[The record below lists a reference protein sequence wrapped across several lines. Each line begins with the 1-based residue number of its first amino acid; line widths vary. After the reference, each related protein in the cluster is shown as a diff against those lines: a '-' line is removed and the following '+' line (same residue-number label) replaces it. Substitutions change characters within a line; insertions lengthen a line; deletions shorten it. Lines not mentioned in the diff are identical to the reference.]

1 MDYDWDWPGAEQEF
15 RRAIELNPHPTTHQ
29 WYAEFLSEMG
39 RHREALVES
48 ALAQKL
54 DPNSPIINAGVG
66 KILFESGQNDAA
78 LAPLKKTT
86 DLAPN
91 FAHAHSYLGKFYLR
105 NKMFPEAVVEF
116 GKAAGLSGRI
126 ADYLGGLGHAYA
138 RAGRTADADKV
149 LDELKEGSRTKY
161 ISWRNIAVIYA
172 GLGDKDQAFACLD
185 KAYELRDSRIVFIKV
200 DPLFDPLRD
209 DPRFKNLLRRIGLP
223 E

>member
-1 MDYDWDWPGAEQEF
+1 M
-15 RRAIELNPHPTTHQ
+15 L
-29 WYAEFLSEMG
+29 
-39 RHREALVES
+39 
-48 ALAQKL
+48 
-54 DPNSPIINAGVG
+54 
-66 KILFESGQNDAA
+66 
-78 LAPLKKTT
+78 
-86 DLAPN
+86 
-91 FAHAHSYLGKFYLR
+91 
-105 NKMFPEAVVEF
+105 EF

-172 GLGDKDQAFACLD
+172 GLEDKDQAFACLD